1 MWIVKIALTRP
12 YTFIVLAILILIAAP
27 VMINQTPTDIF
38 PDINIPVVSI
48 AWQYT
53 GLNPEELAGR
63 LTTPYEKSLT
73 VLVDNIQHIESV
85 TYNGQVVIKVYLQPG
100 ASLDTAN
107 SQVSAASE
115 FELRSLPPGILPP
128 QIINFSASS
137 VPILQLGLSG
147 SNLTEQQLNDIGLNL
162 VRPQLVSVPGAVIP
176 NVYGGKQRSI
186 MINLNPQLLQSK
198 GLSPTDV
205 LTALNQQNVVQPG
218 GTAKIGM
225 EEYDIHLNSA
235 PESIEG
241 IANLPIK
248 QLPNGATIYVRDV
261 ASVADGSIP
270 QTNIVRQDGKR
281 GVLVTILK
289 SGSAST
295 LDVVAGIRKLL
306 PRVLLTAP
314 PGLKITPIAD
324 QSIFVRGSVQGV
336 IREAVIAAVL
346 TGLMIL
352 LFLGSWRSTII
363 IAVSIPLSILSSVV
377 VLGALG
383 QTINIMTLGGLA
395 LAVGILVDDATV
407 TIENIERYLEE
418 GLALNDAILEGAAQ
432 ISVPALVST
441 LCICIVFLPMFFLSG
456 VARYLFVP
464 LAEAVVF
471 AMLASYILSRTL
483 VPTLAMYLLKAHQEH
498 AVPSRNPLARLQRGF
513 ERGFERVRATY
524 QSLLER
530 LIVSRLFFV
539 PIFLV
544 SCLAAFALIP
554 FLGQNF
560 FPATDNG
567 SFLLHVRAPSGTRIE
582 ETAKLCDLVEQSIR
596 RTVPASQMD
605 NILDNIGLPYSTLNT
620 QHATSGLI
628 GAGDAD
634 ILVSLNEK
642 HSPTADFVREL
653 RIKLAREF
661 PGDTFYFLPSDIVT
675 QILNFGLPSPI
686 DVQVEGTDLAGNRKV
701 VDDMLGKLRKVPGLV
716 DLRIQQPNDYPVLDI
731 AVDRTKSAQGGY
743 TERDV
748 GTSILNILSGSTQL
762 TPQFY
767 LNPKNGTTYNIVA
780 QTPQYLINSLSA
792 LKNIPITSPN
802 ARQPEILAD
811 VATIERSHELEVV
824 THYNIR
830 PTLDIYGNVQDRDL
844 GAVARQIKKITD
856 DAQKQLPRGSFVRV
870 RGQIETMQ
878 SSYTGLLGGLAFAI
892 VLVYLLIVVNFQSW
906 LDPFIII
913 TALPAALAGI
923 ILFLFLTHTTLSVP
937 ALMGAIMCMGVA
949 TANSILVVSFA
960 KERFEHHG
968 NALQSALEAGA
979 TRFRPVCMTAL
990 AMIIGM
996 IPMALG
1002 AGEGGEQNAPLG
1014 RAVIG
1019 GLSLAT
1025 VATLLF
1031 VPVVFGMLHSFGK
1044 QRTPASPADTDAH
1057 PVPTAQPEHMT
1068 TGA

>member
-27 VMINQTPTDIF
+27 VMIHQTPTDIF
-38 PDINIPVVSI
+38 PDINIPVVSV

-63 LTTPYEKSLT
+63 LTTPYEKALT
-73 VLVDNIQHIESV
+73 VLVDNIQHIESI
-85 TYNGQVVIKVYLQPG
+85 TYNGQVVVKIYLQPG
-100 ASLDTAN
+100 ASLDRAN
-107 SQVSAASE
+107 SQVSAASQ
-115 FELRSLPPGILPP
+115 FQLRSLPPGILPP

-147 SNLTEQQLNDIGLNL
+147 KDLSEQQLNDIGLNL
-162 VRPQLVSVPGAVIP
+162 VRPQLITVPGAVIP

-186 MINLNPQLLQSK
+186 MININPKLMQSK
-198 GLSPTDV
+198 GLAPTDI
-205 LTALNQQNVVQPG
+205 LNALAQQNVVQPG
-218 GTAKIGM
+218 GTAKLGQF
-225 EEYDIHLNSA
+225 EYDIHLNSA
-235 PESIEG
+235 PQTLEG
-241 IANLPIK
+241 IGNIPVR
-248 QLPNGATIYVRDV
+248 QVNGATIYVKDV
-261 ASVADGSIP
+261 ASVTDGSIP
-270 QTNIVRQDGKR
+270 QTNIVRQDGHR

-289 SGSAST
+289 SGTAST
-295 LDVVAGIRKLL
+295 LDVVSGIRNLL
-306 PRVLLTAP
+306 PRVLLTTP

-336 IREAVIAAVL
+336 IREAIIAAVL

-363 IAVSIPLSILSSVV
+363 IAVSIPLSILTSIIL
-377 VLGALG
+377 LGALG

-418 GLALNDAILEGAAQ
+418 GLPLTEGIIAGAAQ

-441 LCICIVFLPMFFLSG
+441 LCICIVFLPMFFLAG
-456 VARYLFVP
+456 VSRYLFVP

-483 VPTLAMYLLKAHQEH
+483 VPTLAMYLLKAHEAH
-498 AVPSRNPLARLQRGF
+498 AVPSRSIFARFQRGF
-513 ERGFERVRATY
+513 ERRFEQVRATY
-524 QSLLER
+524 QSLLGR
-530 LIVSRLFFV
+530 AIGSRRVFV
-539 PIFLV
+539 PVFLLA
-544 SCLAAFALIP
+544 CLCTFLLIP

-560 FPATDNG
+560 FPSTDNG
-567 SFLLHVRAPSGTRIE
+567 SFMLHLRAPSGTRIE
-582 ETAKLCDLVEQSIR
+582 ETARLCDLVEQSIR
-596 RTVPASQMD
+596 QTIPPGEMD

-634 ILVSLNEK
+634 ILVSLKED
-642 HSPTADFVREL
+642 HHPTADYVRTL
-653 RIKLAREF
+653 RDKLARQF
-661 PGDTFYFLPSDIVT
+661 PGTIFYMLPSDIVT

-686 DVQVEGTDLAGNRKV
+686 DIQVEGTNLAGNRKV
-701 VDDMLGKLRKVPGLV
+701 IDSMLEKLKRVPGLV
-716 DLRIQQPNDYPVLDI
+716 DLRVQQPNDYPVFDI
-731 AVDRTKSAQGGY
+731 TVDRTKSAQGGF
-743 TERDV
+743 TEKDV
-748 GTSILNILSGSTQL
+748 GSSLLNILSGSTQL

-780 QTPQYLINSLSA
+780 QTPQYLIQSLSD
-792 LKNIPITSPN
+792 LQNIPITSP
-802 ARQPEILAD
+802 AAKSPEILGD
-811 VATIERSHELEVV
+811 VATISRNHELHVV

-844 GAVARQIKKITD
+844 GAVAKAIQRIAD
-856 DAQKQLPRGSFVRV
+856 EGQKQLPRGSFVRV
-870 RGQIETMQ
+870 RGQIETMRT
-878 SSYTGLLGGLAFAI
+878 SYTGLLSGLAFAI

-923 ILFLFLTHTTLSVP
+923 VLLLFLTHTTLSVP

-960 KERFEHHG
+960 KERLEHHG
-968 NALQSALEAGA
+968 DALLSALEAGA

-1019 GLSLAT
+1019 GLLFAT

-1031 VPVVFGMLHSFGK
+1031 VPVVFGMLHN
-1044 QRTPASPADTDAH
+1044 RRRHRPAATALPAQAPERAH
-1057 PVPTAQPEHMT
+1057 IT